1 MNHQPA
7 HRPNRV
13 TAIFEHAKIA
23 FDIARGVTLAQL
35 AEQLAALGEI
45 HGSLP
50 LSIDVQVPVDRA
62 H

>member
-13 TAIFEHAKIA
+13 TAIFKHAKIA

-35 AEQLAALGEI
+35 AEQLATLGEI

-50 LSIDVQVPVDRA
+50 LSIDVQVPVD
-62 H
+62 

>member
-13 TAIFEHAKIA
+13 TAIFEHARIA
-23 FDIARGVTLAQL
+23 FDIARGVSLAQL
-35 AEQLAALGEI
+35 AEQLATLGEI

-50 LSIDVQVPVDRA
+50 LSIEVQVPVD
-62 H
+62 